1 MSEQSVYSVP
11 ADWAKRAKL
20 NRAGYEKLY
29 GRSLADPGSFWLEQA
44 RRLDWIKRPE
54 MAGDWSFAQDDF
66 HISWFADG
74 VLNAS
79 ANCLDRHLATRGDTV
94 ALIWEPDDPTEQP
107 RRITYRELHRDVCRF
122 ANALKDQGVAKGD
135 RVTIYMPMI
144 PEAAVA
150 ILACARIGAIHSV
163 VFGGFSPEALAGR
176 VEDCGSTLVI
186 TADEGRRGGKKVP
199 LKANVDTARRHAP

>member
-1 MSEQSVYSVP
+1 MSEQSVYPVP
-11 ADWAKRAKL
+11 ADWAKRAKV
-20 NRAGYEKLY
+20 NRAAYERLH
-29 GRSLADPGSFWLEQA
+29 GRSLADPGTFWLEQA

-54 MAGDWSFAQDDF
+54 MAGDWSFGQDDF
-66 HISWFADG
+66 RISWFADG

-150 ILACARIGAIHSV
+150 I
-163 VFGGFSPEALAGR
+163 
-176 VEDCGSTLVI
+176 
-186 TADEGRRGGKKVP
+186 
-199 LKANVDTARRHAP
+199 